1 MPVRPGEKNA
11 VIQPQITQ
19 ISQIRENE
27 VVETRGPSCLYL
39 PQESRAAISHSSN
52 LCNLRNLW
60 DVFFFPPSRQLVIGR
75 WPDISRARLSSAGML
90 DRRTSSAALAR
101 CARSRRGTGGRVC
114 LPDRTRGGGFD
125 SLLVHSGRCGRCRL
139 RGSTLRIEWPCS
151 ARCSMLACSRCQS
164 SGRKRWQGRAGWMA
178 ARCNISDAYRLPIP
192 ATAR

>member
-60 DVFFFPPSRQLVIGR
+60 MYSSFLLRANWSSVVGR
-75 WPDISRARLSSAGML
+75 I
-90 DRRTSSAALAR
+90 SAAH
-101 CARSRRGTGGRVC
+101 G
-114 LPDRTRGGGFD
+114 
-125 SLLVHSGRCGRCRL
+125 SLR
-139 RGSTLRIEWPCS
+139 
-151 ARCSMLACSRCQS
+151 LACWTEERRALRLHDAHDLAAALGAGFARPIVHAVVVLIASLFI
-164 SGRKRWQGRAGWMA
+164 QGVAVGA
-178 ARCNISDAYRLPIP
+178 V
-192 ATAR
+192 